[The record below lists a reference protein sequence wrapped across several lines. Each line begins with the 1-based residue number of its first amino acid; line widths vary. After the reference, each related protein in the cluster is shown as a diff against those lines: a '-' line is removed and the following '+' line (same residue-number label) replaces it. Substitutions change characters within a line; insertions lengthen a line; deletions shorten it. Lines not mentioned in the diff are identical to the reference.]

1 MGAVRRVLQGRK
13 ATGCH
18 LILSTTGGC
27 AAAVLTTAIPAVALA
42 SRFGTDPQLV
52 ASPLIGQVAPEVTL
66 PRLAG
71 DGDLSLDDLDGHV
84 VVVNF
89 WASWCVACRG

>member
-1 MGAVRRVLQGRK
+1 
-13 ATGCH
+13 
-18 LILSTTGGC
+18 
-27 AAAVLTTAIPAVALA
+27 
-42 SRFGTDPQLV
+42 
-52 ASPLIGQVAPEVTL
+52 VTL